1 MYKIK
6 QLLRKEIENVEKYN
20 IVYSYKRNKT
30 YIKILDELQAYTV
43 RKQKINRVSFR
54 VFLCA
59 LSSCVCNY
67 IFNTSPWKTKQKIYE
82 REYIRKRARLYNT
95 SDKKQTN
102 NMGFHIYR
110 YIQPSLV
117 SLKRCLSFICVC
129 IGHMHFSLLF
139 YLFFA
144 VFNDITR
151 LAGPVNV
158 AAAPLRTSPRNV
170 CVCVCYIYTV
180 SETDISSCGFDD
192 RLSNNP
198 KVFRRDDKRIR
209 KCFCWPN
216 SRKREFRCFFGINQK
231 MISKKEKIRFG

>member
-1 MYKIK
+1 MSKNTI
-6 QLLRKEIENVEKYN
+6 QSIL
-20 IVYSYKRNKT
+20 YSYKRNKT

-82 REYIRKRARLYNT
+82 REYIRKRARLYNK

-110 YIQPSLV
+110 YIQPSL
-117 SLKRCLSFICVC
+117 SQKMSIFYMCVYRPYA
-129 IGHMHFSLLF
+129 FLSLLF
-139 YLFFA
+139 YLFSA

-170 CVCVCYIYTV
+170 LCV
-180 SETDISSCGFDD
+180 SISMMLFL
-192 RLSNNP
+192 R
-198 KVFRRDDKRIR
+198 
-209 KCFCWPN
+209 
-216 SRKREFRCFFGINQK
+216 
-231 MISKKEKIRFG
+231 